1 MPGVMLV
8 RDVNARC
15 DVGWGVN
22 ARCDVGWGVNARCD
36 VS

>member
-8 RDVNARC
+8 GVVNARC

-22 ARCDVGWGVNARCD
+22 ARCDVGWGCECQM
-36 VS
+36 